1 MANGVAAMIK
11 GLGHTLKIFLTEPT
25 ITGTFPEKPRVLPTR
40 FRGRHRLRRYENGL
54 ERCIGC
60 SLCAAAC
67 PADAITVE
75 SAENNPLQPV
85 SPGERYAAR
94 YEIDLYR
101 CIFCGECE
109 RACPVDAI
117 VLTPTLVPSDYTRK
131 TFVVNKADLLEDQA
145 GDPKR
150 PLTAEELGRRALSF
164 DH

>member
-1 MANGVAAMIK
+1 MLRSALGIVR
-11 GLGHTLKIFLTEPT
+11 GLGKTLKFFFYAP
-25 ITGTFPEKPRVLPTR
+25 ITVNYPEERRDLPRR

-67 PADAITVE
+67 PADAITVVA
-75 SAENNPLQPV
+75 AENDPEHPV
-85 SPGERYAAR
+85 SPGERYASR

-117 VLTPTLVPSDYTRK
+117 VLTPSIIPADYSRT
-131 TFVVNKADLLEDQA
+131 TFVVNKDDLLEPVA

-150 PLTAEELGRRALSF
+150 PLTEEELHHRTLRYG
-164 DH
+164 